1 MHASDLRGLS
11 GLPGPAEGMGCSQG
25 VREYAGRV
33 QTSSSA
39 AVSADAPAPARQA
52 WGRSPRRACCP
63 RTAPPA
69 GLRAPGREATRPATR
84 PPPAPLPGTLSSLN
98 LRASRRPA
106 RRCRSAATRA
116 PRAPSAL
123 AARAPTRARRP
134 SRPSQARRRRGQAPA
149 RSRPLPARAAHCGRR
164 PLAGAGGT
172 AAGRARARARLR
184 RGCGAAAS
192 SGPRCALCE
201 RRGRCA
207 GPDAEVVAAQAG
219 EAVCAQVRT
228 SHIDVSR
235 AGLAA
240 AGLQNQNPNPNP
252 GGAAHERVR
261 SLIDSGAAYRN
272 QAAAGGALAPA
283 ATLTSTP
290 ALAAAG
296 PAKAD
301 ARCTVVHNG
310 SNGTGAP
317 KPAAAPHGSDA
328 AGVAGQASAWAG
340 ARAGAEQRASGA
352 AWGVPG
358 VAHGGIGVGNPYGPS
373 AGWMAGELARR
384 SFAYSPSDAGR
395 RRACQALLERMMVAA
410 CPPRLPAQ
418 RRCPGTPRPHVV
430 TKRGM
435 DSAYRIPRVSA

>member
-164 PLAGAGGT
+164 PLAGAGRTAQRQARRQRGT

-240 AGLQNQNPNPNP
+240 AGLQT
-252 GGAAHERVR
+252 
-261 SLIDSGAAYRN
+261 LT
-272 QAAAGGALAPA
+272 PA
-283 ATLTSTP
+283 APPTS
-290 ALAAAG
+290 ACAA
-296 PAKAD
+296 
-301 ARCTVVHNG
+301 
-310 SNGTGAP
+310 
-317 KPAAAPHGSDA
+317 
-328 AGVAGQASAWAG
+328 
-340 ARAGAEQRASGA
+340 
-352 AWGVPG
+352 
-358 VAHGGIGVGNPYGPS
+358 
-373 AGWMAGELARR
+373 
-384 SFAYSPSDAGR
+384 
-395 RRACQALLERMMVAA
+395 
-410 CPPRLPAQ
+410 
-418 RRCPGTPRPHVV
+418 
-430 TKRGM
+430 
-435 DSAYRIPRVSA
+435 